1 MNDLFILSIKA
12 FVSFCV
18 QFQYTGTRVISLGAL
33 RFSANI
39 IVAFVLLFIKKS
51 PKLIETMPLKRS
63 VNKK

>member
-18 QFQYTGTRVISLGAL
+18 QFQYTGKRVISLGAL
-33 RFSANI
+33 GFSANI
-39 IVAFVLLFIKKS
+39 IIIHKKS
-51 PKLIETMPLKRS
+51 PKLVETMPLKRS

>member
-18 QFQYTGTRVISLGAL
+18 QFQYTGKRVISLGAL

-39 IVAFVLLFIKKS
+39 IIIHKNS
-51 PKLIETMPLKRS
+51 PKLAETMPLN
-63 VNKK
+63 VP